1 MLDQLQ
7 QIPALFTTDS
17 ISEVSL
23 YKVHREARRL
33 RVLRLLFSL
42 GLRQIGD
49 AVTQNI
55 MNEQS
60 ISEFSYEE
68 VERVVEARFER
79 TQLRDSILK
88 MIAKKLQ

>member
-1 MLDQLQ
+1 MLLDQLQ
-7 QIPALFTTDS
+7 QIPGLFTTDS
-17 ISEVSL
+17 ISEVSI
-23 YKVHREARRL
+23 YKNNREARRL
-33 RVLRLLFSL
+33 RELRLLFSL

-49 AVTQNI
+49 AVTSTSTPSI
-55 MNEQS
+55 NEY
-60 ISEFSYEE
+60 SYEE